1 MSLGGSAFAAI
12 SMACGKGTFHVVQ
25 FLLKH
30 GADPKYKS
38 AQHTRVGNPLMG
50 AVYVGNDQLVKFML
64 GCGLSSSGRSQ
75 DWGYPILT
83 AAYYDRE
90 TVT

>member
-12 SMACGKGTFHVVQ
+12 SMACGKCTFRMVQ

-38 AQHTRVGNPLMG
+38 AQHTRGGNPLMG
-50 AVYVGNDQLVKFML
+50 AVYVGNDQLVKTML
-64 GCGLSSSGRSQ
+64 DSGLSSSGRSQ
-75 DWGYPILT
+75 DWGYPTI
-83 AAYYDRE
+83 AR
-90 TVT
+90 